1 MSRVDIQNVSLHYPL
16 PGLRARSLKHRLL
29 RAATGGAICESA
41 GTTYVE
47 ALRDITVALG
57 EGDRVGLVG
66 HNGAG
71 KSTLLK
77 VIGGVFRPTAGRIVI
92 EGRVISTANL
102 SVGMEMEATGIE
114 NIVTRGLLLGMRL
127 REIRERIEE
136 IADFTELGDYLNMPV
151 RIYST
156 GMLTRLAFATV
167 TAMDADVLL
176 MDEVIG
182 TGDAAFIEKAER
194 RLKTFMSRSKIL
206 VMASHSEH
214 VLRSFCNKAVLID
227 HGLLM
232 RFGPIEDVMDSYKQ
246 LVESSRTPG
255 SLGSR
260 AEASYEGLASTS

>member
-16 PGLRARSLKHRLL
+16 PGHRARSLKHRLL

-41 GTTYVE
+41 GVTYVE
-47 ALRDITVALG
+47 ALRDITVTMR

-77 VIGGVFRPTAGRIVI
+77 VIGGVFRPTVGRVGIQ
-92 EGRVISTANL
+92 GRVISTANL

-114 NIVTRGLLLGMRL
+114 NIITRGLLLGMRL
-127 REIRERIEE
+127 SEIRGRIEE

-182 TGDAAFIEKAER
+182 TGDAAFMEKAER

-206 VMASHSEH
+206 VMASHSDQ
-214 VLRSFCNKAVLID
+214 VLRSFCTKAILLD
-227 HGLLM
+227 HGSLVT
-232 RFGPIEDVMDSYKQ
+232 FGDIETVLVRYRQ
-246 LVESSRTPG
+246 LVESRCAIAFPFEQQEV
-255 SLGSR
+255 LQ
-260 AEASYEGLASTS
+260 